1 MARKIDPAKRASILN
16 AGRVIFLRDGFA
28 SAKMSDIAQEA
39 GVAPGTV
46 YLYFDSKEDLGTA
59 IGEDFFCELS
69 NGFAQVI
76 KKLDKPSGIKDLVE
90 WALRIGTEERD
101 LLALIKMQLPQ
112 KKPDCEDGP
121 RSQFLRTL
129 AQALER
135 LQANEHARQYDSFAL
150 ASVVMC
156 ILQGLIMT
164 CVFSATDTEQMKIA
178 AIKMLQHALFKDTVL
193 PAQEKHEADATK
205 PKEKLQSAVK

>member
-1 MARKIDPAKRASILN
+1 MARKIDPEKRSSILK
-16 AGRVIFLRDGFA
+16 AGRAIFLRDGFA
-28 SAKMSDIAQEA
+28 AAKMSDIAQEA

-76 KKLDKPSGIKDLVE
+76 QKLDKPSGIKELVE
-90 WALRIGTEERD
+90 WALRIGSEERD
-101 LLALIKMQLPQ
+101 LLSLIKTQLPQ
-112 KKPDCEDGP
+112 KKTDCQDGP
-121 RSQFLRTL
+121 RSQFLRTM
-129 AQALER
+129 AEALER
-135 LQANEHARQYDSFAL
+135 LQANEHARHYDAMAL

-164 CVFSATDTEQMKIA
+164 CVFSSTDTEQMKIA

-193 PAQEKHEADATK
+193 QEQEKQGVATARK
-205 PKEKLQSAVK
+205 S